1 MECGLLVASDL
12 EPGLGALLVGTGEVV
27 LARAAEHDAG
37 AGLGGGAVEAEVA
50 DAAVPLGLVR
60 AGLDD
65 LSQPGLQVD
74 DAVQRALRHARLP
87 GALGRGRGRGRVPA
101 AGTGGAGV
109 AADGR
114 GRGDTVLQLQGGALA
129 RVRVPGPILGV
140 REALAPLVV
149 VVGALLP
156 REPPG
161 DAAHA
166 APLHGRRDRRL
177 LAAVRHGRP
186 PKNQNGGNPRDGK
199 EKESLI

>member
-87 GALGRGRGRGRVPA
+87 GAFGRGCGCVPA
-101 AGTGGAGV
+101 AGAGV

-156 REPPG
+156 REPPR
-161 DAAHA
+161 DAGHA
-166 APLHGRRDRRL
+166 VPLHGRRDRRL